1 MNLGQLALLVRGMFL
16 VDAIGVNQVRGLPFR
31 VDELV
36 GAVRSVIDG
45 TAVRTVIG
53 TAGRF
58 GTMNGVP
65 TIEVGEDIDPPDR
78 GADPRPA
85 ESGAAEPPAAELIVP
100 AAEPVPAHTNGASR

>member
-1 MNLGQLALLVRGMFL
+1 MFL

-58 GTMNGVP
+58 GTMHPVP
-65 TIEVGEDIDPPDR
+65 TVEVGDELDPPPD
-78 GADPRPA
+78 
-85 ESGAAEPPAAELIVP
+85 AAAPEPSAAELTVP
-100 AAEPVPAHTNGASR
+100 DDQPVPAGRNGASR